1 MAGRRVVNGG
11 GDNLLRDFVLVVEP
25 QRDADAD
32 EVDWLVRRLRVEL
45 KDLDVESVVTVTSE
59 NVPLGAKGVDPP
71 TIGTLLI
78 TLSAAGGVFAVL
90 IEAVRDWLARHAAAR
105 RVSVTIDG
113 DTIVLEK
120 CSAQERSALIDAY
133 IRRHEEK

>member
-11 GDNLLRDFVLVVEP
+11 GDNLLRDLVLVVEP

-32 EVDWLVRRLRVEL
+32 EVDRSVRRLRVEL

-59 NVPLGAKGVDPP
+59 NVPLGAKCVDPP
-71 TIGTLLI
+71 TIGTLLV
-78 TLSAAGGVFAVL
+78 TLSATGGVFAVL